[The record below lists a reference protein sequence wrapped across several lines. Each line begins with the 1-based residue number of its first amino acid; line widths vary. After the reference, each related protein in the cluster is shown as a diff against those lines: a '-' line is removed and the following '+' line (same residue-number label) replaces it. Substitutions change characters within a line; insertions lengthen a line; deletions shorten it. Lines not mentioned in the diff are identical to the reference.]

1 VRGITISEC
10 LLQKYLDVKIWSMP
24 KPVASPRPG
33 VHVWLILM
41 KAFGAIES
49 VAAESIADSH
59 LGPSDFQV
67 LEILLHKGALPVNTI
82 GRKIML
88 TSGSISTAVDRLEK
102 RKLVRRDPSVD
113 DARVTYVSLTGPG
126 HALIQRIFSRHAQR
140 MEEVFDPLSDQE
152 RLSLEELLKKVG
164 RHAESLGSSPRGTK
178 IS

>member
-1 VRGITISEC
+1 MS
-10 LLQKYLDVKIWSMP
+10 
-24 KPVASPRPG
+24 KPAASTRPG

-41 KAFGAIES
+41 KAYAAIEA
-49 VAAESIADSH
+49 VAAKSITDSN

-126 HALIQRIFSRHAQR
+126 HALIQRIFSRHALR
-140 MEEVFDPLSDQE
+140 MEDVFTPLSDEE
-152 RLSLEELLKKVG
+152 RLLLEELLKKVG
-164 RHAESLGSSPRGTK
+164 NYAESLGVRPGGIK

>member
-1 VRGITISEC
+1 
-10 LLQKYLDVKIWSMP
+10 MP
-24 KPVASPRPG
+24 KPAAAKRPG
-33 VHVWLILM
+33 VHVWLIMM
-41 KAFGAIES
+41 KAYGAIQA
-49 VAAESIADSH
+49 VAAKDIADCN
-59 LGPSDFQV
+59 LGPSDFQI

-126 HALIQRIFSRHAQR
+126 HALIQRIFSQHAQR
-140 MEEVFDPLSDQE
+140 LEEVFSPLSERE
-152 RLSLEELLKKVG
+152 RLLLEELLKKAG
-164 RHAESLGSSPRGTK
+164 KHAESLGVSPAGIK

>member
-1 VRGITISEC
+1 
-10 LLQKYLDVKIWSMP
+10 MA
-24 KPVASPRPG
+24 KPAVSTRPG

-49 VAAESIADSH
+49 VAAKSIADSN
-59 LGPSDFQV
+59 LGASDFQI

-113 DARVTYVSLTGPG
+113 DARVIYVSLTGPG

-152 RLSLEELLKKVG
+152 RLLLEELLKKVG
-164 RHAESLGSSPRGTK
+164 RHAESLGRNKNILTSR
-178 IS
+178 

>member
-1 VRGITISEC
+1 MS
-10 LLQKYLDVKIWSMP
+10 
-24 KPVASPRPG
+24 KPAASARPA

-41 KAFGAIES
+41 KAYAAIEA
-49 VAAESIADSH
+49 VAAKSIADSN
-59 LGPSDFQV
+59 LGPSDFRV

-126 HALIQRIFSRHAQR
+126 HALIQRIFSGHAQR
-140 MEEVFDPLSDQE
+140 MEEVFDPLSDEE
-152 RLSLEELLKKVG
+152 RLLLEELLKKVG
-164 RHAESLGSSPRGTK
+164 QHAESFGPSSGRIK
-178 IS
+178 LS

>member
-1 VRGITISEC
+1 
-10 LLQKYLDVKIWSMP
+10 MP
-24 KPVASPRPG
+24 KPAAAKRPG

-41 KAFGAIES
+41 KAYGAIQA
-49 VAAESIADSH
+49 VAAKDIADFN
-59 LGPSDFQV
+59 LGPSDFQI

-126 HALIQRIFSRHAQR
+126 HALIQRIFSQHAQR
-140 MEEVFDPLSDQE
+140 LEDVFCPLSDQE
-152 RLSLEELLKKVG
+152 RLLLEELLKKAG
-164 RHAESLGSSPRGTK
+164 KHAESLGISPARIK

>member
-1 VRGITISEC
+1 
-10 LLQKYLDVKIWSMP
+10 MP
-24 KPVASPRPG
+24 KPAASTRPG

-41 KAFGAIES
+41 KAYGAIEA
-49 VAAESIADSH
+49 VAAKSIADSN
-59 LGPSDFQV
+59 LCPSDFQI

-126 HALIQRIFSRHAQR
+126 HALIQRVFSSHAQR
-140 MEEVFDPLSDQE
+140 MEDVFDPLSDQE
-152 RLSLEELLKKVG
+152 RLLLEELLKKVG
-164 RHAESLGSSPRGTK
+164 KHAETLGVSPGGIK

>member
-1 VRGITISEC
+1 
-10 LLQKYLDVKIWSMP
+10 MP
-24 KPVASPRPG
+24 KLAASKRPG

-41 KAFGAIES
+41 KAYGAIEA
-49 VAAESIADSH
+49 VAARSIADSN
-59 LGPSDFQV
+59 LGPSDFQI

-113 DARVTYVSLTGPG
+113 DARVIYVSLTGTG

-140 MEEVFDPLSDQE
+140 MEDVFGPLSDEE
-152 RLSLEELLKKVG
+152 RLLLEELLKKVG
-164 RHAESLGSSPRGTK
+164 KPAESLGDHSAE
-178 IS
+178 

>member
-1 VRGITISEC
+1 VS
-10 LLQKYLDVKIWSMP
+10 
-24 KPVASPRPG
+24 KPAASTRPG

-41 KAFGAIES
+41 KAYGAIEA
-49 VAAESIADSH
+49 VAAKSIADSN

-102 RKLVRRDPSVD
+102 RELVRRDPSVD
-113 DARVTYVSLTGPG
+113 DARVTYVSLTGLG
-126 HALIQRIFSRHAQR
+126 HALIQRIFSQHARR
-140 MEEVFDPLSDQE
+140 MEDVFGPLSDEE

-164 RHAESLGSSPRGTK
+164 KHAESLGPSPGRTK
-178 IS
+178 IP

>member
-1 VRGITISEC
+1 
-10 LLQKYLDVKIWSMP
+10 MP
-24 KPVASPRPG
+24 KLAASKRPG

-41 KAFGAIES
+41 KAYGAIEA
-49 VAAESIADSH
+49 VAARSIADSN
-59 LGPSDFQV
+59 LGPSDFQI

-113 DARVTYVSLTGPG
+113 DARVIYVSLTGTG

-140 MEEVFDPLSDQE
+140 MEDVFGPLSDEE
-152 RLSLEELLKKVG
+152 RLLLEELLKRVG
-164 RHAESLGSSPRGTK
+164 KHAESLGAPQGGIK
-178 IS
+178 IP

>member
-1 VRGITISEC
+1 
-10 LLQKYLDVKIWSMP
+10 MP
-24 KPVASPRPG
+24 KPAAAKRPG

-41 KAFGAIES
+41 KAYGAIQA
-49 VAAESIADSH
+49 VAAKDIVDSN
-59 LGPSDFQV
+59 LGQSDFQI

-140 MEEVFDPLSDQE
+140 LEEVFSPLSDQE
-152 RLSLEELLKKVG
+152 RLMLEGLLKKAG
-164 RHAESLGSSPRGTK
+164 KHAESLGVSPTGIK

>member
-1 VRGITISEC
+1 
-10 LLQKYLDVKIWSMP
+10 MP
-24 KPVASPRPG
+24 KLAASTRPG

-41 KAFGAIES
+41 KAYGAIEA
-49 VAAESIADSH
+49 VAAKSIADSN
-59 LGPSDFQV
+59 LGPSDFQI

-113 DARVTYVSLTGPG
+113 DARVIYVSLTGTG

-140 MEEVFDPLSDQE
+140 MEDVFRPLSDEE
-152 RLSLEELLKKVG
+152 RLLLEELLKKVG
-164 RHAESLGSSPRGTK
+164 KPAGSLGGSKRGIK
-178 IS
+178 MS

>member
-1 VRGITISEC
+1 
-10 LLQKYLDVKIWSMP
+10 LLQKFLDVKIWYMS
-24 KPVASPRPG
+24 KPAASTRPG

-41 KAFGAIES
+41 KAFAAIEA
-49 VAAESIADSH
+49 VAAKSIADSK
-59 LGPSDFQV
+59 LGPSDFQI

-126 HALIQRIFSRHAQR
+126 HALIQRIFSQHAQR
-140 MEEVFDPLSDQE
+140 MEEVFEPLSDQE
-152 RLSLEELLKKVG
+152 RLLLEELLKKVG
-164 RHAESLGSSPRGTK
+164 NYAESLGAAPRGIK

>member
-1 VRGITISEC
+1 MT
-10 LLQKYLDVKIWSMP
+10 
-24 KPVASPRPG
+24 KPAVAKRPG

-41 KAFGAIES
+41 KAYGAIEA
-49 VAAESIADSH
+49 VAAKDIADSN
-59 LGPSDFQV
+59 LGQSDFQI

-140 MEEVFDPLSDQE
+140 LEEVFSPLSDDE
-152 RLSLEELLKKVG
+152 RFRLEELLKKAG
-164 RHAESLGSSPRGTK
+164 QHAESLGVSPTGIK